1 MSGLRNTVLGELEEG
16 VEVVVENFFTEN
28 VDTGVVEDVVYAS
41 DEEVY
46 RVELD
51 SRKVYTVTG
60 DPESYDH
67 NLYVA
72 VPEGFSVIE

>member
-1 MSGLRNTVLGELEEG
+1 MSGLRNTVLGELEED
-16 VEVVVENFFTEN
+16 VEVSVENFFTE
-28 VDTGVVEDVVYAS
+28 DIARGTVEDVVYAS

-72 VPEGFSVIE
+72 VPEGVSVIE